1 LKQLIVAAVLVL
13 AAFAGSSGV
22 QTSHAVVP
30 YAPGDVFA
38 GVGTGFIKHF
48 DSSGTLLETLDTGT
62 TCAEQLGMAFDAA
75 GNLYATSSFGSCFGA
90 GQVVKFDNQGGLIGP
105 FGGPYSA
112 STESI
117 VIDASGNVYVGQPDG
132 TQDILKFDSS
142 GTPLASYDV
151 AVENRGSDWMD
162 LAADQCTMYYTS
174 EGTTIK
180 RYDVCADIQLPDF
193 ASGLHGAAFALR
205 LLPDGGLL
213 VADSQDIHRLDAT
226 GTIVDTYD
234 EPSEPSFFFAL
245 NLDPDG
251 VHFWTA
257 GYGSGNVYKFAI
269 DPSGPPVL
277 TFNAGIL
284 GYAVSGLAIFGEP
297 TQGGGGC
304 AESPIAP
311 SSVEAILFPGE
322 SLDVEKCVEVPEI
335 PPTPDIFFLF
345 DTTGSMGGD
354 IATVQAK
361 LAEIITTVG
370 AQSVDPQ
377 YGVAKYEDFPFDP
390 WGLNTNVAYQLL
402 QAITSDTTA
411 VTTAINSL
419 STFAGSGGDTPE
431 SGYEGLYQA
440 LTGAGRDLPNPDG
453 SAPDGDFTDAG
464 EIAPGQDAGFRPD
477 ASQVILLVGDA
488 AFHLP
493 GDPPTSLQFAAG
505 YPGAGQA
512 DVLAAQGDASIFC
525 LIPAELE
532 GVGPEAQCDALG
544 ATSFDIGAS
553 SEDIVAAIIAA
564 LGEVEVEVSM
574 ESDCTA
580 PITTTFDPTSQTVVS
595 GGTATFTETISVA
608 GDAPGGTYECDDHV
622 LIDGEPLL
630 DPAGEPVVEHK
641 IIHVPEGFLTGGGQI
656 DTGKGKNAFNI
667 SFGGNVGFLADF
679 SLVGQWQTNFH
690 NVSVD
695 SLDKARFHST
705 AITALQFF
713 DDGGP
718 GPNPPPANANVGLFT
733 ATGRLNGEDGWT
745 LDVCLADRGEPG
757 RQNDS
762 IRVALTNPGGV
773 LVYDSRGSTDFA
785 SEDPGGQGGVCDSRH
800 KLDAGNFQIHS
811 GVKGP

>member
-1 LKQLIVAAVLVL
+1 MRQLIVAAALVL
-13 AAFAGSSGV
+13 AISAGSSGL

-38 GVGTGFIKHF
+38 GVGGGQINHYNST
-48 DSSGTLLETLDTGT
+48 GTLLEVLNT
-62 TCAEQLGMAFDAA
+62 TSGSAEQTGMCFDAASNLYSTNWTAGNMSKFDNLGGLLVHPWGGPFSTHPETCVVDAAGDIYVGEVDGANLIRKFDAA
-75 GNLYATSSFGSCFGA
+75 GN
-90 GQVVKFDNQGGLIGP
+90 
-105 FGGPYSA
+105 
-112 STESI
+112 
-117 VIDASGNVYVGQPDG
+117 
-132 TQDILKFDSS
+132 
-142 GTPLASYDV
+142 PLATFSP
-151 AVENRGSDWMD
+151 AVEARGIDWMD
-162 LAADQCTMYYTS
+162 LASDQCTMSYTS
-174 EGTTIK
+174 EGSSVK
-180 RYDVCADIQLPDF
+180 RFDVCTNTQLPDF
-193 ASGLHGAAFALR
+193 ATGLSGPCFALR
-205 LLPDGGLL
+205 IRANAEVMVTCSSQTYRLNPDGS
-213 VADSQDIHRLDAT
+213 VNM
-226 GTIVDTYD
+226 TYPIAG
-234 EPSEPSFFFAL
+234 ESLFAM

-251 VHFWTA
+251 LHFWTGGYSTGNIYKVNIATGA
-257 GYGSGNVYKFAI
+257 GTGAPVFTA
-269 DPSGPPVL
+269 PPVS
-277 TFNAGIL
+277 FSMA
-284 GYAVSGLAIFGEP
+284 GLAIFGEP

-311 SSVEAILFPGE
+311 SSVEATLFPGQ
-322 SLDVEKCVEVPEI
+322 SLEVEKCVETPEI
-335 PPTPDIFFLF
+335 PPKPDLFFVF

-361 LAEIITTVG
+361 LAEIIATVG
-370 AQSVDPQ
+370 AQATDPE

-390 WGLNTNVAYQLL
+390 WGLSSNVAYDLL
-402 QAITSDTTA
+402 QTITSDTTA

-419 STFAGSGGDTPE
+419 STFPGSGGDTPE
-431 SGYEGLYQA
+431 SGYEALYQA

-453 SAPDGDFTDAG
+453 TPPDGDYTDAG

-477 ASQVILLVGDA
+477 ASKVILLVGDA
-488 AFHLP
+488 AFHFP

-512 DVLAAQGDASIFC
+512 DVLAAQGDVSIFC

-553 SEDIVAAIIAA
+553 SADIVDAIVAA

-574 ESDCTA
+574 QSDCTA
-580 PITTTFDPTSQTVVS
+580 PITTTFDPASQTVVS
-595 GGTATFTETISVA
+595 GSTVTFTETISVA

-622 LIDGEPLL
+622 LIDGELLL
-630 DPAGEPVVEHK
+630 DPATGEPAAEHK
-641 IIHVPEGFLTGGGQI
+641 VIKVPEGFLTGGGQI
-656 DTGKGKNAFNI
+656 DTGKGPNALGI

-695 SLDKARFHST
+695 GLDKARFHST

-713 DDGGP
+713 QDGGP
-718 GPNPPPANANVGLFT
+718 GPYPPPANANVGSFT

-800 KLDAGNFQIHS
+800 KLDSGNFQIHS

>member
-1 LKQLIVAAVLVL
+1 VAFDGTDILYTCLDEPAVRKTDLAGNDNGMVATADAGANPVSVDAIAWDPNEGVL
-13 AAFAGSSGV
+13 WGGDLDGAGNCRIWSIDMSSGLATPRFSFV
-22 QTSHAVVP
+22 DPHGGCDLLYFDGLTVDTVTDTLWLSPDIHE
-30 YAPGDVFA
+30 
-38 GVGTGFIKHF
+38 FIHHYQK
-48 DSSGTLLETLDTGT
+48 
-62 TCAEQLGMAFDAA
+62 
-75 GNLYATSSFGSCFGA
+75 
-90 GQVVKFDNQGGLIGP
+90 
-105 FGGPYSA
+105 
-112 STESI
+112 
-117 VIDASGNVYVGQPDG
+117 DG
-132 TQDILKFDSS
+132 TEI
-142 GTPLASYDV
+142 
-151 AVENRGSDWMD
+151 
-162 LAADQCTMYYTS
+162 AADL
-174 EGTTIK
+174 I
-180 RYDVCADIQLPDF
+180 DF
-193 ASGLHGAAFALR
+193 AALTPAGE
-205 LLPDGGLL
+205 PD
-213 VADSQDIHRLDAT
+213 V
-226 GTIVDTYD
+226 
-234 EPSEPSFFFAL
+234 
-245 NLDPDG
+245 N
-251 VHFWTA
+251 
-257 GYGSGNVYKFAI
+257 
-269 DPSGPPVL
+269 
-277 TFNAGIL
+277 
-284 GYAVSGLAIFGEP
+284 SGLAIGLDGNLFGGTNGFGKIVQIDPVTPAFLGVFSTVTGRDEDLECGP
-297 TQGGGGC
+297 KFTKPDTSVVETILS
-304 AESPIAP
+304 ADFESNKIDVLEAP
-311 SSVEAILFPGE
+311 DGTCLSPAGASITPELVEEIIFPGG
-322 SLDVEKCVEVPEI
+322 SVDIEKTVQTPVI
-335 PPTPDIFFLF
+335 PPKPDIFFLF

-361 LAEIITTVG
+361 LAEIIATVG
-370 AQSVDPQ
+370 AQTTDPQ

-390 WGLNTNVAYQLL
+390 WGLDINVAYALL

-419 STFAGSGGDTPE
+419 GTFAGSGGDTPE
-431 SGYEGLYQA
+431 AGYEGLYQG

-453 SAPDGDFTDAG
+453 SPPDGDFADPG
-464 EIAPGQDAGFRPD
+464 ELAPGQDAAFRAE
-477 ASQVILLVGDA
+477 ASKVILLIGDA

-512 DVLAAQGDASIFC
+512 DVLAAQGDVSIFC

-574 ESDCTA
+574 ATDCA
-580 PITTTFDPTSQTVVS
+580 DPISVSFDPASQTVVS
-595 GGTATFTETISVA
+595 GSVVTFTETISVA
-608 GDAPGGTYECDDHV
+608 ADAPGGTYECDDWA
-622 LIDGEPLL
+622 LIDGVPMT
-630 DPAGEPVVEHK
+630 DPAGNIILEHK

-656 DTGKGKNAFNI
+656 DTGKGPTAKSI

-713 DDGGP
+713 DDGGA
-718 GPNPPPANANVGLFT
+718 GPNPPPANANVALFT

-773 LVYDSRGSTDFA
+773 LVYDSRGSEDFV

>member
-1 LKQLIVAAVLVL
+1 MGSQGGQSVR
-13 AAFAGSSGV
+13 AF
-22 QTSHAVVP
+22 HVP

-38 GVGTGFIKHF
+38 GVGNGFIKHF
-48 DSSGTLLETLDTGT
+48 DSSGNLLETLDTGT
-62 TCAEQLGMAFDAA
+62 TCAEQLGMAFDAV
-75 GNLYATSSFGSCFGA
+75 GNLYATSSFGTCSA
-90 GQVVKFDNQGGLIGP
+90 GQVVKFDSQGGLIGP
-105 FGGPYSA
+105 FGSGYSD

-142 GTPLASYDV
+142 GNPLASYDV
-151 AVENRGSDWMD
+151 PVENRGSDWMD
-162 LAADQCTMYYTS
+162 LADDQCTMYYTS
-174 EGTTIK
+174 EGTTVK
-180 RYDVCADIQLPDF
+180 RYDVCADAPLSDF
-193 ASGLHGAAFALR
+193 ASGLHGAAYALR

-213 VADSQDIHRLDAT
+213 VADSQDIHRLNAS
-226 GTIVDTYD
+226 GSVVATYD
-234 EPSEPSFFFAL
+234 EPSEPGPFFAL

-251 VHFWTA
+251 LHFWTA
-257 GYGSGNVYKFAI
+257 GYSSGNVYKFAI
-269 DPSGPPVL
+269 DPPGPPVSS
-277 TFNAGIL
+277 FNAGIL

-297 TQGGGGC
+297 TQGGGC
-304 AESPIAP
+304 PESPIAP
-311 SSVEAILFPGE
+311 SSVEATLFPGE
-322 SLDVEKCVEVPEI
+322 SLDVAKCVEVPEI

-345 DTTGSMGGD
+345 DTTGSMGED

-361 LAEIITTVG
+361 LADIITAVG
-370 AQSVDPQ
+370 AQTTDAQ
-377 YGVAKYEDFPFDP
+377 YGVAKYEDFPFSP
-390 WGLNTNVAYQLL
+390 WGLASNIAHELL
-402 QAITSDTTA
+402 QPITSDTTA

-419 STFAGSGGDTPE
+419 STFPGSGGDTPE
-431 SGYEGLYQA
+431 SGYEALYQA

-477 ASQVILLVGDA
+477 ASKVIMLVGDA

-512 DVLAAQGDASIFC
+512 DVLAAQGDVTIFC

-544 ATSFDIGAS
+544 ATSFDIGTS
-553 SEDIVAAIIAA
+553 SQDIVDAILAA

-574 ESDCTA
+574 QSDCA
-580 PITTTFDPTSQTVVS
+580 DPITTTFDPPSQTVVS
-595 GGTATFTETISVA
+595 GGIATFTETISVA
-608 GDAPGGTYECDDHV
+608 ADAPGGTYQCDDHV
-622 LIDGEPLL
+622 LIGGEPLI
-630 DPAGEPVVEHK
+630 DPATGEPAAEHK
-641 IIHVPEGFLTGGGQI
+641 TIKVPEGFLTGGGQI
-656 DTGKGKNAFNI
+656 DNGKGRNALSI

-679 SLVGQWQTNFH
+679 SLVGQWQTNLH

-705 AITALQFF
+705 SITALQFF
-713 DDGGP
+713 HDGGP
-718 GPNPPPANANVGLFT
+718 GPYPPPANANVALFT

-745 LDVCLADRGEPG
+745 LEVCLADRGEPG

-762 IRVALTNPGGV
+762 IRLRLTDPGGNV
-773 LVYDSRGSTDFA
+773 AYDSRGSTDFV

-800 KLDAGNFQIHS
+800 KLDSGNFQIHS
-811 GVKGP
+811 GVKDP